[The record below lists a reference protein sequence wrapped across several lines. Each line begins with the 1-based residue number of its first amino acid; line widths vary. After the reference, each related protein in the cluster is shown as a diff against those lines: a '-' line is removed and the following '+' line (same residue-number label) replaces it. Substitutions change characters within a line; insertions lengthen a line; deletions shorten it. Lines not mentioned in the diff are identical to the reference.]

1 MQNKGRVVLICL
13 MSFIIACTQETKTE
27 PQIESGT
34 KLEKFVA
41 KKGITFVRELY
52 NLKPGISNSSN
63 KALKLEGVV
72 IYEPNKEN
80 ERLKGLKINVCER
93 KSAEEFESFSCSD
106 YWYLDLDEVENL
118 SKALQYMCDFSNE
131 WKNVKREDTSVT
143 FMSKGD
149 FIVRFN
155 QWDTNQEVYL
165 PYQNNKEKFYFDNF
179 ESLLA
184 FKEQVDNALK
194 LIREK

>member
-1 MQNKGRVVLICL
+1 MQNKGLVFLICL
-13 MSFIIACTQETKTE
+13 IAFTVACNREDKTE
-27 PQIESGT
+27 PQNESGT

-41 KKGITFVRELY
+41 KKGIIFVRDLY
-52 NLKPGISNSSN
+52 HIKPGISNSSN

-80 ERLKGLKINVCER
+80 ERLKGLKINVCE
-93 KSAEEFESFSCSD
+93 KKLAEEFEPLACSD
-106 YWYLDLDEVENL
+106 YWYLDLEEVEKL
-118 SKALQYMCDFSNE
+118 SKALEYMHEFSNE
-131 WKNVKREDTSVT
+131 WKNVQREDTSVT

-165 PYQNNKEKFYFDNF
+165 PYQNNKEKFYFDNM
-179 ESLLA
+179 ESLIA

>member
-1 MQNKGRVVLICL
+1 MLNKGLVFLICL
-13 MSFIIACTQETKTE
+13 IAFTVACNREDKTE
-27 PQIESGT
+27 PQNESGT

-41 KKGITFVRELY
+41 KKGITFVRDLY
-52 NLKPGISNSSN
+52 HIKPGISNSSN

-80 ERLKGLKINVCER
+80 ERLKGLKINVCD
-93 KSAEEFESFSCSD
+93 KKTAEEFEPFACSD

-118 SKALQYMCDFSNE
+118 SKALEYMREFSNE
-131 WKNVKREDTSVT
+131 WKNVQREDTSVT

-149 FIVRFN
+149 FIIRFN

-165 PYQNNKEKFYFDNF
+165 PYQNNKEKFYFDNM
-179 ESLLA
+179 ESLTA

>member
-1 MQNKGRVVLICL
+1 M
-13 MSFIIACTQETKTE
+13 
-27 PQIESGT
+27 
-34 KLEKFVA
+34 
-41 KKGITFVRELY
+41 
-52 NLKPGISNSSN
+52 
-63 KALKLEGVV
+63 V

-93 KSAEEFESFSCSD
+93 KSAEEFESVACSD

-118 SKALQYMCDFSNE
+118 SKALEYMCDFSNE

-179 ESLLA
+179 ESLIA
-184 FKEQVDNALK
+184 FKDQVDNALK

>member
-1 MQNKGRVVLICL
+1 MQKKVPILLFCLIA
-13 MSFIIACTQETKTE
+13 FTIACARENKTE
-27 PQIESGT
+27 PQNESST
-34 KLEKFVA
+34 KLEKFVT
-41 KKGITFVRELY
+41 KKGITFVRDLY
-52 NLKPGISNSSN
+52 HIKPDVNNSSN

-80 ERLKGLKINVCER
+80 ERLKGLKINVCD
-93 KSAEEFESFSCSD
+93 KISSEEFESVACSD
-106 YWYLDLDEVENL
+106 YWYLDLDEVEKL
-118 SKALQYMCDFSNE
+118 SKALEYMREFSNE

-143 FMSKGD
+143 YMSKGD

-165 PYQNNKEKFYFDNF
+165 PYQNNKEKFFFDNF
-179 ESLLA
+179 ESLNA

>member
-1 MQNKGRVVLICL
+1 MENKRLILIMCL
-13 MSFIIACTQETKTE
+13 IVFALACAKEKKPE
-27 PQIESGT
+27 PQSESGT

-41 KKGITFVRELY
+41 RKGITFVRDLY
-52 NLKPGISNSSN
+52 HIKPGISNSSN

-72 IYEPNKEN
+72 IYEPDKES
-80 ERLKGLKINVCER
+80 ERLKGLKINVCD
-93 KSAEEFESFSCSD
+93 KKPEELEPVACSD
-106 YWYLDLDEVENL
+106 YWYLDLDEVVNL
-118 SKALQYMCDFSNE
+118 SKALEYIREFSNE
-131 WKNVKREDTSVT
+131 WKNVQREDTSVT

-149 FIVRFN
+149 FIIRFN

-165 PYQNNKEKFYFDNF
+165 PYQNNKEKFYFDNID
-179 ESLLA
+179 SLAA